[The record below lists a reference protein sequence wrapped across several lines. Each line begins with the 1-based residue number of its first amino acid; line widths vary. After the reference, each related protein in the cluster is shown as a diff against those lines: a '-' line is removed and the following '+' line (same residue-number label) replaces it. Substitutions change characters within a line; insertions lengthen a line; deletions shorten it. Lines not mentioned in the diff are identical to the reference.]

1 MKIPFNIKFRPQ
13 IESGEF
19 KVETRDGKPAR
30 IICWDRFAIEPYDK
44 CNIIVLVTFGNNS
57 ESAYYYYQDG
67 HLWDKSN
74 DEGDSNLDLFIITPE
89 PELTE
94 FEQELVNFFNERNA
108 ILPDKD
114 GVYNKHDCN
123 ELLHK
128 SANKLLELAKKEICK
143 GCSANLEGYIKG
155 ITAANKDYQQGY
167 MDGYKK
173 AEEDYKQSVAYHYT
187 SYQSPCFNGGVC
199 TNPHHDCI
207 NCPRQSSGTTINTS
221 GTIKEE

>member
-1 MKIPFNIKFRPQ
+1 MKIPFNIKYKAQ
-13 IESGEF
+13 IESGEY

-30 IICWDRFAIEPYDK
+30 VICWDRFAIEPYDK

-57 ESAYYYYQDG
+57 ESAYYYYKDG
-67 HLWDKSN
+67 HLWDESN

-94 FEQELVNFFNERNA
+94 FEQELINFFNERNA

-143 GCSANLEGYIKG
+143 GCTVGLDQYWKG
-155 ITAANKDYQQGY
+155 RNDARKEYEKSTTFHYPTYQP
-167 MDGYKK
+167 
-173 AEEDYKQSVAYHYT
+173 
-187 SYQSPCFNGGVC
+187 PCFYGGVC
-199 TNPHHDCI
+199 TNPFHDCI
-207 NCPRQSSGTTINTS
+207 NCPRQNSGTAINTS
-221 GTIKEE
+221 GTNKAE